1 MSGKPAHCGCVQAV
15 SFSWTS
21 AVPPLTQEMQCMI
34 HDTSDIRRGLDSI
47 EKLGDECVA
56 NAGMVQGSAR
66 ESTWLSDQ
74 PPQEDSNWLDAS
86 HPQLFENSMLL
97 QLIL

>member
-21 AVPPLTQEMQCMI
+21 AVPSLTQEMQCMI

-47 EKLGDECVA
+47 ENLEMSVWETQVWCKGAHVSQLG
-56 NAGMVQGSAR
+56 
-66 ESTWLSDQ
+66 
-74 PPQEDSNWLDAS
+74 
-86 HPQLFENSMLL
+86 
-97 QLIL
+97 